1 MFLDLIQEGT
11 PRVAETCPECA
22 EVKGTMKLD
31 SVGPNLL
38 VLFANNDV
46 GAIEEPFAW
55 TYEGKESRWWRARVI
70 WTLTKKG
77 EFSKSSATVNGCPRW
92 GSCDKVS
99 TVDARCTDSR
109 S

>member
-70 WTLTKKG
+70 WTLTKK
-77 EFSKSSATVNGCPRW
+77 VNSRKAQPRSMAALD
-92 GSCDKVS
+92 GGRVTK
-99 TVDARCTDSR
+99 
-109 S
+109 